1 MMFRHPPGE
10 PTATAALGDG
20 APTGVPWEAEGVSSR
35 RVSTLAGPPSPVR
48 VLADGGHDSATPSSR
63 SGSVP
68 LRPFTTYLCD
78 GAWWPRRG
86 ILAAES
92 PALISGLTERLGP
105 VPRIVPD
112 RAAGPP
118 CETAWAAKTG
128 AVRTDDPGRPGRS

>member
-20 APTGVPWEAEGVSSR
+20 APTGVRWEAEGVSSR

-105 VPRIVPD
+105 VP
-112 RAAGPP
+112 GSS
-118 CETAWAAKTG
+118 
-128 AVRTDDPGRPGRS
+128 RTGRPDPLRDGAGGDDRGGAYR